1 MTPMTTA
8 KKTTKKAEKEAEIVQ
23 ETPDQKLE
31 AIAKE
36 ADRLWDVS
44 RQFAEITTEEQ
55 VTQATDLLGQI
66 KARVDRTEEL
76 RLFFTK
82 PLNDQLRKINARF
95 KEQSQPLSECY
106 EYVRKAIGSFRL
118 KQQQAARAAEE
129 KRLREQREE
138 EARQRA
144 AAPKVAPAPAPKPVV
159 APPPPPPT
167 MAKTESGAKSVTK
180 FVWRHEILDVGALPP
195 NVQREILDLA
205 AEKGLADQVIRRH
218 VAAGVREMTGARIF
232 EEADVAVHSGR

>member
-1 MTPMTTA
+1 MEGKA
-8 KKTTKKAEKEAEIVQ
+8 KKTKAAKVAEPVQ
-23 ETPDQKLE
+23 ETPDDKLA

-66 KARVDRTEEL
+66 KTRVDRTEEL

-82 PLNDQLRKINARF
+82 PLNDQLRRINARF

-106 EYVRKAIGSFRL
+106 EYVRKAIGSFRM
-118 KQQQAARAAEE
+118 KQQVEARKAEE
-129 KRLREQREE
+129 KRQQEQREE
-138 EARQRA
+138 EARARA
-144 AAPKVAPAPAPKPVV
+144 AAPKAAPVPPPTPVV
-159 APPPPPPT
+159 APPPPQT

-195 NVQREILDLA
+195 NVRREILELA

-218 VAAGVREMTGARIF
+218 VAAGVREMTGAQIF
-232 EEADVAVHSGR
+232 EEADVAVHSAR